1 MASTN
6 KTPFLQLNKWLLMD
20 HPKMNDFNN
29 DNLKLDSF
37 LQSHVENLTL
47 HMTTEQNS
55 WVNQPFVSGTY
66 AGNGAATQ
74 SIQLGFQPALLFIF
88 GQGYGP
94 IELDTVSNVPHVHFG
109 VAADGFGSSG
119 VALTSAG
126 FTVTQAQAEPLAGM
140 SKICMNQNGIAYRY
154 FALKPA

>member
-29 DNLKLDSF
+29 DNLKVDSF

-55 WVNQPFVSGTY
+55 WVNQPFVSTPGMGRRPR
-66 AGNGAATQ
+66 A
-74 SIQLGFQPALLFIF
+74 S
-88 GQGYGP
+88 
-94 IELDTVSNVPHVHFG
+94 SW
-109 VAADGFGSSG
+109 GSSPRCC
-119 VALTSAG
+119 LS
-126 FTVTQAQAEPLAGM
+126 LARAMGL
-140 SKICMNQNGIAYRY
+140 SNWT
-154 FALKPA
+154 P